1 MLHDRWRMEI
11 YLTDLSS
18 YYSLQN
24 YQPSF
29 IFEVILNCFAKM
41 AWPELHY
48 FHMYYLPRIDLLVA
62 THHAIKLSQYFSS
75 GITFF
80 TSPSFCITY
89 HFTVWVST
97 FNIFTLLENYSKCR
111 IWILA
116 FFINSCPIKTDLSG
130 NNVWP
135 QASGFQKLA
144 KLTIFGIFS

>member
-1 MLHDRWRMEI
+1 MENGNI
-11 YLTDLSS
+11 SS
-18 YYSLQN
+18 YSLQN

-41 AWPELHY
+41 AWLELHY

-116 FFINSCPIKTDLSG
+116 FFINFWPIKTDLSG
-130 NNVWP
+130 NTVSP
-135 QASGFQKLA
+135 QASGFKKTRQN
-144 KLTIFGIFS
+144 GPFSAFLINFCPLKM

>member
-1 MLHDRWRMEI
+1 MIIKSQLRDSPIVLHDRWRMEI

-18 YYSLQN
+18 YSLQN

-41 AWPELHY
+41 AWLELHY

-111 IWILA
+111 I
-116 FFINSCPIKTDLSG
+116 
-130 NNVWP
+130 
-135 QASGFQKLA
+135 
-144 KLTIFGIFS
+144 